1 MTGKRHITRRS
12 VLKGLG
18 TSLALPLFG
27 SMLPVRARAETAALA
42 VLPRRMAFIYIPN
55 GVHVPDWTP
64 TIAGGD
70 FDLPPI
76 LAPLAEH
83 REYLTVLSG
92 LAQDKGR
99 ANGDGPGDHAR
110 RISSFLT
117 GCQAYKTN
125 GANIHV
131 GVSADQVAA
140 QQIGHRT
147 RFASL
152 EIGVDRGAQSG
163 NCDSGYSC
171 AYSSNMSWRSPTT
184 PMPKEVDPRR
194 SSSGCLA
201 PLPAS
206 RPPKPERP
214 ASATRR
220 ASWILCAKMP
230 VD

>member
-110 RISSFLT
+110 R
-117 GCQAYKTN
+117 
-125 GANIHV
+125 
-131 GVSADQVAA
+131 
-140 QQIGHRT
+140 
-147 RFASL
+147 
-152 EIGVDRGAQSG
+152 
-163 NCDSGYSC
+163 
-171 AYSSNMSWRSPTT
+171 
-184 PMPKEVDPRR
+184 DP
-194 SSSGCLA
+194 A
-201 PLPAS
+201 F
-206 RPPKPERP
+206 
-214 ASATRR
+214 
-220 ASWILCAKMP
+220 
-230 VD
+230 